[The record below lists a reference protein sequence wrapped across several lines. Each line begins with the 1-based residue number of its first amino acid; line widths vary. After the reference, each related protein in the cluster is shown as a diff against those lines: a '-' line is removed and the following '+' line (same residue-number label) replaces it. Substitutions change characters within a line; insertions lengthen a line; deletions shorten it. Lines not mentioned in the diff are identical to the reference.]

1 MSKYREPCI
10 GDIWL
15 VHFPYLTPGNMEK
28 VRPAIITDFVDD
40 DHLIVQKLTTKR
52 KKFFKEFKH
61 PKMKKTTYLSYDKI
75 TISDYNLI
83 RYIGKSQIGR

>member
-1 MSKYREPCI
+1 
-10 GDIWL
+10 
-15 VHFPYLTPGNMEK
+15 MEK